1 MKNNENRAA
10 EIVKYNGKMC
20 RVLRIWAGE
29 YYDLETVQK
38 TEKGITEQYLS
49 VEFNEIRAQADVKL
63 KHSGLPICSVRQRAL
78 SWWETLSHYKQNW
91 LAQQYCTQD
100 AISFRYEQ
108 DKIEY
113 IYKLVHGLD

>member
-1 MKNNENRAA
+1 
-10 EIVKYNGKMC
+10 MC
-20 RVLRIWAGE
+20 RVLRILDGDW
-29 YYDLETVQK
+29 YDLETVQI

-49 VEFNEIRAQADVKL
+49 VDGNEIRAQADTKL

-78 SWWETLSHYKQNW
+78 NWWETLNHYKQNW

-100 AISFRYEQ
+100 ALGFRYEQ

-113 IYKLVHGLD
+113 IYKLVHGLE